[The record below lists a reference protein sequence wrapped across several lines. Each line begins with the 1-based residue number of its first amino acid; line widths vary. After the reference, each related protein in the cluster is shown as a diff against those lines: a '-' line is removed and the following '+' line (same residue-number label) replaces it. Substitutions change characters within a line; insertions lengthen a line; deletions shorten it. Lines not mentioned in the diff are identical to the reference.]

1 MSSQNYT
8 PLTSEQK
15 AAELQ
20 RRISQLD
27 DTISKQSTR
36 CEAYKSKLSYIKSH
50 HSDPIQQLTLEG
62 KLHTLEHSIQLSQ
75 QAKKNLEE
83 KYSQLVSLPSSL
95 QYKLSA
101 SDIIS
106 HKLYGIGV
114 IYSIE
119 QTNIKVY
126 FSNGYKKSI
135 SDVHI
140 QLSTGILCLKHR
152 WDFHTLKYTPDIFTS
167 STALEIYRSKDPN
180 DALES
185 NFQTTRDISELQQD
199 LYIAVKL
206 CKNSFDGP
214 TAQYNAKIIFR
225 LLRKILYTTGTY
237 DDLLSRVNNLPLE
250 ESLSDTTEV
259 ISHLDTPNPLN
270 RVMFDHSILFSSEE
284 HTLYVHRGI
293 IKCIRDKHNIFCVNA
308 HIPTIYNH
316 FAIFNV
322 NYCKDCDMFF
332 ISEHEY
338 LRYLKKYKTLLA
350 KTVTLTD
357 PNSSNGSRNLA
368 DNSPLQLCGYTVSA
382 ENNLSDKER
391 ELILSNVIS
400 RQIMTKPAVIRLLEW
415 FIHMN
420 GQKPSNSLAKA
431 KWEHD
436 LAFVSNYDSKNQK
449 NQQINET
456 LPYDGYHQVMHR
468 RSKRR

>member
-1 MSSQNYT
+1 
-8 PLTSEQK
+8 
-15 AAELQ
+15 
-20 RRISQLD
+20 
-27 DTISKQSTR
+27 
-36 CEAYKSKLSYIKSH
+36 
-50 HSDPIQQLTLEG
+50 
-62 KLHTLEHSIQLSQ
+62 
-75 QAKKNLEE
+75 
-83 KYSQLVSLPSSL
+83 
-95 QYKLSA
+95 
-101 SDIIS
+101 
-106 HKLYGIGV
+106 
-114 IYSIE
+114 
-119 QTNIKVY
+119 
-126 FSNGYKKSI
+126 
-135 SDVHI
+135 
-140 QLSTGILCLKHR
+140 
-152 WDFHTLKYTPDIFTS
+152 
-167 STALEIYRSKDPN
+167 
-180 DALES
+180 
-185 NFQTTRDISELQQD
+185 
-199 LYIAVKL
+199 
-206 CKNSFDGP
+206 
-214 TAQYNAKIIFR
+214 
-225 LLRKILYTTGTY
+225 
-237 DDLLSRVNNLPLE
+237 
-250 ESLSDTTEV
+250 
-259 ISHLDTPNPLN
+259 
-270 RVMFDHSILFSSEE
+270 
-284 HTLYVHRGI
+284 
-293 IKCIRDKHNIFCVNA
+293 
-308 HIPTIYNH
+308 
-316 FAIFNV
+316 
-322 NYCKDCDMFF
+322 MFF